1 MYTLLL
7 LLSCRTSDKPVDD
20 SAEDQPQ
27 TETGQTEETGDT
39 ETDIPVEPS
48 GCDGVP
54 GSGLE
59 YNACGVCGPVD
70 ESLESCLSERILGYI
85 VPADYSSSQDSYSC
99 NQEEDSTSTIWF
111 PCNRDPNLLLN
122 PSDNPVY
129 CPQSGSELN
138 WGEAYWN
145 EFPASTVL
153 S

>member
-1 MYTLLL
+1 MYTLFL

-54 GSGLE
+54 VWFE

-70 ESLESCLSERILGYI
+70 ERFGVLFNREKHWGTLCLQIMVLLRT
-85 VPADYSSSQDSYSC
+85 AYSC
-99 NQEEDSTSTIWF
+99 NQEEDSTSTI
-111 PCNRDPNLLLN
+111 LVSL
-122 PSDNPVY
+122 
-129 CPQSGSELN
+129 QSRPEPTVGS
-138 WGEAYWN
+138 
-145 EFPASTVL
+145 V
-153 S
+153 